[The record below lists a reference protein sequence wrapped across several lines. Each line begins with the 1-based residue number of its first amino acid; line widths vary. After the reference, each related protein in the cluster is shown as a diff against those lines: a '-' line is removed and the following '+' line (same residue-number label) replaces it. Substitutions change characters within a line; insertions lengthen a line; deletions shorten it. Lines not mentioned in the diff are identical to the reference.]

1 MSDVLYKWLTEVDL
15 NYQELSKIDDN
26 KWVLVNNNTI
36 YSLLAF
42 YHQKNQND
50 FVKKCINI
58 IYQHFDDLEV
68 LQFYGINE
76 DNERILFSHM
86 PAKDAKVIFKPWEHS
101 REIYSRPF
109 SVLKDVDDEIPF
121 SPFELQK
128 NVKDIFN
135 VKNRIRK
142 VKSIKKKLKYRRE
155 KGYIV

>member
-1 MSDVLYKWLTEVDL
+1 MYL
-15 NYQELSKIDDN
+15 LSHKRDKKKSLFSTKN
-26 KWVLVNNNTI
+26 KLFFIRQAQN
-36 YSLLAF
+36 SG
-42 YHQKNQND
+42 ND

-109 SVLKDVDDEIPF
+109 GVLKDVDDEIPF

-142 VKSIKKKLKYRRE
+142 VKSIKKN
-155 KGYIV
+155 

>member
-1 MSDVLYKWLTEVDL
+1 M
-15 NYQELSKIDDN
+15 
-26 KWVLVNNNTI
+26 
-36 YSLLAF
+36 
-42 YHQKNQND
+42 
-50 FVKKCINI
+50 
-58 IYQHFDDLEV
+58 
-68 LQFYGINE
+68 QFYGINE

-142 VKSIKKKLKYRRE
+142 VKSIKKN
-155 KGYIV
+155 